1 MITGRLAR
9 WIGVGGIL
17 AFLPVISLIGFAL
30 LAAAPVMAV
39 LIGFQAL
46 RRASNFAVSKPG
58 REMLFTVVSPA
69 QKYKSKNFI
78 DTAVYR
84 GGDAVAGW
92 AFAGLRGV
100 GLDMAGIAAASI
112 PLALIWIVLAL
123 GLGRRRKTLSEETA

>member
-1 MITGRLAR
+1 
-9 WIGVGGIL
+9 
-17 AFLPVISLIGFAL
+17 
-30 LAAAPVMAV
+30 MAV

-58 REMLFTVVSPA
+58 REMLFTVVSPE

-84 GGDAVAGW
+84 GGDAMAGW
-92 AFAGLRGV
+92 GFAGLRGL

-112 PLALIWIVLAL
+112 PLALIWISA
-123 GLGRRRKTLSEETA
+123 GGRARPQTNNFE